1 MLTAE
6 EAALEAQQEAE
17 NERAASLDLKES
29 LMKAELRVEQLEQK
43 LNLMGSNSLERVE
56 KLQVRRGQG
65 GRRGGT

>member
-1 MLTAE
+1 EAVLTAE

-56 KLQVRRGQG
+56 KLQVRG
-65 GRRGGT
+65 GEGEV